1 MSPILGK
8 PVLTIRVRKKYMNAV
23 ESIIC
28 THPFWKDVNPHYLHI
43 LKECAT
49 YVKFGL
55 HQPIFQAESAA
66 EHFYLIHQGYVALET
81 FMPGK
86 GVITIQTL
94 GPGEALGWSWLFR
107 PYRWHLSARSAD
119 ITEAVCF
126 GARGLRDYAEENHDF
141 GYDLA
146 MRVGQIMLQ
155 RLQATRLLLAE
166 AYGGPGE

>member
-1 MSPILGK
+1 
-8 PVLTIRVRKKYMNAV
+8 
-23 ESIIC
+23 
-28 THPFWKDVNPHYLHI
+28 
-43 LKECAT
+43 
-49 YVKFGL
+49 
-55 HQPIFQAESAA
+55 
-66 EHFYLIHQGYVALET
+66 
-81 FMPGK
+81 MPGK

-94 GPGEALGWSWLFR
+94 GPGEALGWSWLFP

-155 RLQATRLLLAE
+155 RLQATRLLPAE